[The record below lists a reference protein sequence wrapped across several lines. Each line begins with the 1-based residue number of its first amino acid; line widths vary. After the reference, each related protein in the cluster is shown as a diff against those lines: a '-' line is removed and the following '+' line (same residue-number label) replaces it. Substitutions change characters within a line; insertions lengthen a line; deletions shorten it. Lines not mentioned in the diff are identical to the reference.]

1 MSERDL
7 LRRTAE
13 LAADHLESLDSR
25 AVYPRVGV
33 GELLDVLDGP
43 LPEGPSDPLEVIE
56 QLAADVDPGVVASQ
70 SGRYFGFVVGA
81 SLPAALAADWLVS
94 TWDQNLGLVA
104 LGPAALVVENT
115 AGAWTKE
122 LLGIPEDASFAFV
135 TGCQTA
141 HFTCLAAARQH
152 VLASAGWDLLEHGL
166 AGSPPITVLV
176 GAMRHSTVDRAL
188 RYLGIGLAQI
198 RVVNS
203 FADGRIDPEALRV
216 ALAEV
221 TGPTIVC
228 AQAGEVNTGVIDDL
242 AAVADA
248 VEGTDAWLH
257 VDGAFGL
264 WAAAAPSLRHL
275 VAGHERA
282 DSWATDAHKWLNVP
296 YDCGIAFCAHPEAHL
311 AAMTAHAT
319 YYVRDADATREPID
333 WTPEHSRRARAV
345 PVYAALRQLGRSG
358 VAELVERSCAHARR
372 LGAGLAALPGCELL
386 NDVVLNQALVRFAD
400 DETTARVLAAVQG
413 SGEAWMS
420 GTQWEGRAAI
430 RLSVSSWRT
439 SDQDVD
445 RTVAAFE
452 RAVAQAQEIT
462 SV

>member
-1 MSERDL
+1 MTERDL

-13 LAADHLESLDSR
+13 LAADHLDSLDSR
-25 AVYPRVGV
+25 PVYPRASL
-33 GELLDVLDGP
+33 GELGSALDGP
-43 LPEGPSDPLEVIE
+43 LPEGPSDPLLVIE

-152 VLASAGWDLLEHGL
+152 VLAEAGWDLLEHGL
-166 AGSPPITVLV
+166 AGAPPITVLV
-176 GAMRHSTVDRAL
+176 GSMCHSTVGRAL
-188 RYLGIGLAQI
+188 RYLGIGRAQI
-198 RVVNS
+198 REVDS
-203 FADGRIDPEALRV
+203 FPDGRMDPAALRV
-216 ALAEV
+216 ALGECD
-221 TGPTIVC
+221 GPTIVC
-228 AQAGEVNTGVIDDL
+228 AQAGEVNTGVIDDIT
-242 AAVADA
+242 AVADA
-248 VEGTDAWLH
+248 VEGTGAWLH
-257 VDGAFGL
+257 IDGAFGL

-282 DSWATDAHKWLNVP
+282 DSWATDAHKLLNVP
-296 YDCGIAFCAHPEAHL
+296 YDCGIAFCAHPEAHRE
-311 AAMTAHAT
+311 AMTAHGA
-319 YYVRDADATREPID
+319 YYVRDADAMREPID

-345 PVYAALRQLGRSG
+345 PVYAAIRQLGRSG
-358 VAELVERSCAHARR
+358 VADLVERSCAHARQ
-372 LGAGLAALPGCELL
+372 LAADLAELPGCEVL
-386 NDVVLNQALVRFAD
+386 NDVVLNQVLVRFAD
-400 DETTARVLAAVQG
+400 DAATASILASVQD

-420 GTQWEGRAAI
+420 GTEWDGRTAI
-430 RLSVSSWRT
+430 RLSVTSWRT
-439 SDQDVD
+439 SERDIE
-445 RTVAAFE
+445 RTVAAFRE
-452 RAVAQAQEIT
+452 ASGIT
-462 SV
+462 TM

>member
-1 MSERDL
+1 MDDREL
-7 LRRTAE
+7 LQRTAE
-13 LAADHLESLDSR
+13 LAADHLDTLDSR
-25 AVYPRVGV
+25 PVYPQVTV
-33 GELLDVLDGP
+33 DELRARIDVPLPDGP
-43 LPEGPSDPLEVIE
+43 EDPAVVVEE
-56 QLAADVDPGVVASQ
+56 LAAALEPGVVASQ

-94 TWDQNLGLVA
+94 AWDQNLGLLA
-104 LGPAALVVENT
+104 LGPSSLLAENT
-115 AGAWTKE
+115 AGAWTKD
-122 LLGIPEDASFAFV
+122 LLGIPPDASFAFV

-152 VLASAGWDLLEHGL
+152 LLGVAGWDLLEHGL

-176 GAMRHSTVDRAL
+176 GSKRHSTIDRTL
-188 RYLGIGLAQI
+188 RYLGIGRSQILA
-198 RVVNS
+198 VDCLP
-203 FADGRIDPEALRV
+203 DGRIDPEALSR
-216 ALAEV
+216 ALVE
-221 TGPTIVC
+221 TDGPAIVC
-228 AQAGEVNTGVIDDL
+228 AQAGEVNTGVFDDL

-248 VEGTDAWLH
+248 VEETGAWLH

-296 YDCGIAFCAHPEAHL
+296 YDCGIAFCAHPEAHRQ
-311 AAMTAHAT
+311 AMTAHAA
-319 YYVRDADATREPID
+319 YYVRDPDAIREPID

-345 PVYAALRQLGRSG
+345 PVYAAIRQLGRSG

-372 LGAGLAALPGCELL
+372 FAELIAALPGCEVL
-386 NDVVLNQALVRFAD
+386 NDVVLNQVLFRFAD
-400 DETTARVLAAVQG
+400 DEATAGALAAVQA

-420 GTQWEGRAAI
+420 GTEWDGRVAI

-439 SDQDVD
+439 TGLDVD
-445 RTVAAFE
+445 RAVAAFAAAS
-452 RAVAQAQEIT
+452 RAA
-462 SV
+462 